1 MPRGPRGIRVRGD
14 GCVPCGVRG
23 ACASVLRRQSA
34 GFRVMGLRRDGGRA
48 AGLRQRLADRVR
60 DEAVHGAA
68 VAEAHLMLGGMDVD
82 VHRGGIDVQEQ
93 HIGRLA
99 VAMQHVGVGGA
110 QRVADR
116 AVAHETAVDVQVLPV
131 GARAG
136 RGRAGDHAGQ
146 AHRADGM
153 RQQQAV
159 LGELRAQ
166 HVADALRRIGG
177 QPLALRAVVVEQAER
192 DVRMRQRDAFHRV
205 HAMPEF
211 GGFRAQELAARR
223 HRVEQLA
230 HVHGG
235 AGRAR
240 GGADLQ
246 AAAVDL
252 PGVLAVARARDDG
265 HLRDRGDGGQRLAA
279 KSHRRH
285 RFQFGQRADLAG
297 GVARQR
303 QRQFLG
309 RNAAAIV
316 GHGDAADAAAFQPH
330 FDGARAGVDRVLQ
343 HFLEHG
349 CRPLDDLAGRDL
361 TDQQV
366 GQREDGTAVGR
377 GTGIG
382 GGHGD
387 DFSLRTAWAI
397 VGDGFHYRMAGWRRC
412 WIFSIWCC
420 ISTRP

>member
-1 MPRGPRGIRVRGD
+1 
-14 GCVPCGVRG
+14 
-23 ACASVLRRQSA
+23 
-34 GFRVMGLRRDGGRA
+34 MGLRRDGGRA

-240 GGADLQ
+240 GGLTCRLPPSICQ
-246 AAAVDL
+246 ACSPSRVREMMDTCATEAMEASASPRNPIDATDSSSVSERIL
-252 PGVLAVARARDDG
+252 LVAWRASASGSSSGGMPPPSSVTAMRRMPPPSSRTSMARAPASIAFSSTSLSTD
-265 HLRDRGDGGQRLAA
+265 
-279 KSHRRH
+279 
-285 RFQFGQRADLAG
+285 AG
-297 GVARQR
+297 RSMTSP
-303 QRQFLG
+303 
-309 RNAAAIV
+309 AAI
-316 GHGDAADAAAFQPH
+316 
-330 FDGARAGVDRVLQ
+330 
-343 HFLEHG
+343 
-349 CRPLDDLAGRDL
+349 
-361 TDQQV
+361 
-366 GQREDGTAVGR
+366 
-377 GTGIG
+377 
-382 GGHGD
+382 
-387 DFSLRTAWAI
+387 
-397 VGDGFHYRMAGWRRC
+397 
-412 WIFSIWCC
+412 
-420 ISTRP
+420 